1 MKIEEIIYKT
11 YDEINS
17 MSRFDLKEMP
27 RKAKWYLR
35 ILSWI
40 LSFPETF
47 FVKSSVNK
55 VNMDGLKG
63 GYIMLCNHNSFVDFK
78 VATRAIFPRSSSY
91 IVAIDGF
98 IGREKLMRD
107 VGCFPTRKFISD
119 SGIVRQIKHSVEVNK
134 QICQIYPEARYS
146 LVGTTSILPD
156 SLGKL
161 CKLIGHPVVTL
172 ISHGHHLRQPF
183 WNLTKRKVKSTS
195 NMTQILTVDDLKSLS
210 VEEINRKIRDAFEYD
225 DYQYQLDN
233 KIKIDF
239 IDRAKN
245 LHKVLYQCPKCK
257 TEFEM
262 DSDTNKIWC
271 KVCNDTHQMD
281 ELGRLHNLEGETRFP
296 HIPDWF
302 EWQREMVKKEIA
314 SGKYHLELDVMVDML
329 PNSSGFYRIGGGKIS
344 HSLNGF
350 ILTIGEGSE
359 KLEVVK
365 SVKSNYGIHLEFDY
379 FGRGDGFSFS
389 TKDDTFY
396 LYPENTNY
404 SITKLHFAVEELYI
418 KSTK

>member
-1 MKIEEIIYKT
+1 
-11 YDEINS
+11 
-17 MSRFDLKEMP
+17 
-27 RKAKWYLR
+27 
-35 ILSWI
+35 
-40 LSFPETF
+40 
-47 FVKSSVNK
+47 
-55 VNMDGLKG
+55 
-63 GYIMLCNHNSFVDFK
+63 
-78 VATRAIFPRSSSY
+78 
-91 IVAIDGF
+91 
-98 IGREKLMRD
+98 
-107 VGCFPTRKFISD
+107 
-119 SGIVRQIKHSVEVNK
+119 
-134 QICQIYPEARYS
+134 
-146 LVGTTSILPD
+146 
-156 SLGKL
+156 
-161 CKLIGHPVVTL
+161 
-172 ISHGHHLRQPF
+172 
-183 WNLTKRKVKSTS
+183 
-195 NMTQILTVDDLKSLS
+195 
-210 VEEINRKIRDAFEYD
+210 
-225 DYQYQLDN
+225 
-233 KIKIDF
+233 
-239 IDRAKN
+239 
-245 LHKVLYQCPKCK
+245 
-257 TEFEM
+257 
-262 DSDTNKIWC
+262 
-271 KVCNDTHQMD
+271 MD